1 MYIVTTCLR
10 PTGAVLER
18 AKAHASEHGVR
29 LVDRRKHSIE
39 TLMARHQS
47 GVLVFDKR
55 RVEYTPF
62 GTSEPFFFHPSSS
75 VFRIKQLLRGG
86 HDPLVDI
93 AGLQSGDRVL
103 DCTLGLGSDSIV
115 MSHAVGEDGRV
126 TGIESEFVTA
136 MLVREGMAVW
146 IEKEEAIN
154 QAMRRIDV
162 VHEDALLYL
171 TSCATNSFDVVYF
184 DPMFEKTIS
193 ESVHLNP
200 LRSLANDAPLS
211 EELMREA
218 LRVAKKRIVLKA
230 HFESEAFEQ
239 FGFTRIS
246 RKTSKL
252 HYGYIDKETD
262 SI

>member
-10 PTGAVLER
+10 PTETVLER
-18 AKAHASEHGVR
+18 AKAHASDYDVR
-29 LVDRRKHSIE
+29 FVERRKHSIE
-39 TLMARHQS
+39 TLMERHQV

-62 GTSEPFFFHPSSS
+62 GTTEPFFFHPSSS
-75 VFRIKQLLRGG
+75 VFRVKQLLRGG
-86 HDPLVDI
+86 NDPLVDI
-93 AGLQSGDRVL
+93 AGLQQGDRVL

-115 MSHAVGEDGRV
+115 MSHAVGESGHV

-146 IEKEEAIN
+146 IEKEEALN
-154 QAMRRIDV
+154 EAMRRIEV
-162 VHEDALLYL
+162 VHQDALLYL
-171 TSCATNSFDVVYF
+171 KSCASNSFDVVYF

-211 EELMREA
+211 IQLMQEA
-218 LRVAKKRIVLKA
+218 VRVAKRRIVLKA
-230 HFESEAFEQ
+230 HFESEAFER
-239 FGFTRIS
+239 FGFTRVV

-252 HYGYIDKETD
+252 HYGFIDKETG
-262 SI
+262 SF